1 MSAGRYPQES
11 DQPGAEDIATTL
23 YVGLDHSPH
32 VTALCNKTAQRM
44 DPVMIRNK
52 LKRLDA
58 ADSTAVIDTLLST
71 AFDLVQVCSDLQKE
85 LRSMQQE
92 VKTLKTTVHSIKSK
106 PAH

>member
-1 MSAGRYPQES
+1 
-11 DQPGAEDIATTL
+11 
-23 YVGLDHSPH
+23 
-32 VTALCNKTAQRM
+32 
-44 DPVMIRNK
+44 MIRNK